1 MHHPRLRKI
10 HEWREVGRQTQK
22 KNSPPALYACGHL
35 RVAHEFSATS
45 EKRPIRHF
53 PSNSSHTT
61 SPVLGQM
68 AIIPM
73 LTRSSA
79 PMPPRSCSTRHI
91 NNGASFGSTSS
102 TESMSSTYLRAISI
116 WWHNLK
122 HGTVSSRY
130 GGVKM
135 RKFSF
140 ERSITVL
147 ANFL

>member
-1 MHHPRLRKI
+1 MDGEKLADKGKLRKI
-10 HEWREVGRQTQK
+10 
-22 KNSPPALYACGHL
+22 SPPALYACGHL
-35 RVAHEFSATS
+35 RVAYEFLAKSK
-45 EKRPIRHF
+45 KRPVRHF

-68 AIIPM
+68 AIIPI
-73 LTRSSA
+73 LTLSSA

-102 TESMSSTYLRAISI
+102 TESMSSTYLGAISI
-116 WWHNLK
+116 WWHNIK
-122 HGTVSSRY
+122 QRAASSRY

-135 RKFSF
+135 RELSL